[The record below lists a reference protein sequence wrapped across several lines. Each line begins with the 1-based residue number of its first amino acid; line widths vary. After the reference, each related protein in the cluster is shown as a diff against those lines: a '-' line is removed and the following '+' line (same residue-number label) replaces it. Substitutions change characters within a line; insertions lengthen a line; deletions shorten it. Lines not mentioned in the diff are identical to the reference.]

1 MPARL
6 LIALAALAL
15 GFAWTGF
22 SALMYASASI
32 PYPDPTPALLASQAA
47 SMRGWGWATVA
58 GAVLAAVALLALL
71 LGSRRRT
78 RAPR

>member
-1 MPARL
+1 MTARL
-6 LIALAALAL
+6 MTALAALAL

-22 SALMYASASI
+22 SALMYASAAI

-58 GAVLAAVALLALL
+58 GAVLAALAIVVVL
-71 LGSRRRT
+71 LGSRRG
-78 RAPR
+78 AQPPR